1 MKKEKLRKK
10 YRILVEG
17 CDDDTVIEKYLTY
30 AEFKFI
36 EWVAREVTEASQSQ
50 CQPRMYIKE
59 IEK

>member
-17 CDDDTVIEKYLTY
+17 CDDDTIVEKYLTLE
-30 AEFKFI
+30 EFKFL

-50 CQPRMYIKE
+50 CMPRMYIKE